1 MRRATSLEKTLLLG
15 KIEGRRK
22 SGWQRMRWLDGI
34 TDSTDMSLSKLW
46 EIMKGQGSLVCCSPW
61 GHKESD
67 VTEWLNWTV
76 TWTVSPPSRAKFSL
90 LTLLIKD
97 WGFLGL
103 TLLSNGTDSSWLLCP
118 ALEVVG
124 MEGTCTDKKL
134 MLPAVLWLTDSLSLA
149 QKSLLFCQHETVA
162 VATRLKPQAL
172 HSLWQSQ
179 FFHYLDVLIVIL
191 LHMKITNNKK
201 SLYINSFQG

>member
-1 MRRATSLEKTLLLG
+1 M
-15 KIEGRRK
+15 
-22 SGWQRMRWLDGI
+22 Q
-34 TDSTDMSLSKLW
+34 
-46 EIMKGQGSLVCCSPW
+46 
-61 GHKESD
+61 
-67 VTEWLNWTV
+67 
-76 TWTVSPPSRAKFSL
+76 FSL

-149 QKSLLFCQHETVA
+149 QKSLVFCQHETVA
-162 VATRLKPQAL
+162 VATRQKPQAL

-201 SLYINSFQG
+201 YLYINSFQGWPFSNWSHPFPLSKRKVLKSSLPFWGLVCGLALKAYWVM